1 MQLFND
7 YWENTYSEI
16 RTWYPIYY
24 LDVYEMQ
31 EVLKAEGALI
41 DDLKKAIQKV
51 FDNCFI
57 DQMDEAHIAMLEDW
71 LGIRFARQRTLS
83 ERRAALKAMFAGHGH
98 ISASLLKSIV
108 QSYTNSEVEIY
119 FEPIVRTPGAQYY
132 EPGNNKLYINWL
144 RGDAEIIY
152 TQDIENLLSRMIP
165 AHIAWQSA
173 MTYRFKVAVSTKRKK

>member
-119 FEPIVRTPGAQYY
+119 FEPIVRTPGPQYY
-132 EPGNNKLYINWL
+132 DPGKNK
-144 RGDAEIIY
+144 R
-152 TQDIENLLSRMIP
+152 
-165 AHIAWQSA
+165 
-173 MTYRFKVAVSTKRKK
+173 